1 MRFIHRVKQALGIM
15 PIARF
20 KAALFSRMVFLPIE
34 NAATPA
40 VESILE
46 LHVFPHVEENARVEF
61 FPLESSRGVV
71 AEFVRIVHSP
81 VDLLANLLAFLS
93 KPVLQLEK
101 TARREQFKNWLQR

>member
-46 LHVFPHVEENARVEF
+46 LHLFPHVEENARTEI
-61 FPLESSRGVV
+61 FPLASCAGVS
-71 AEFVRIVHSP
+71 AEFVRIVHSL
-81 VDLLANLLAFLS
+81 VVLLAFLS
-93 KPVLQLEK
+93 KPVLPPEE
-101 TARREQFKNWLQR
+101 TAHLKQFKIWLQR

>member
-40 VESILE
+40 VESI
-46 LHVFPHVEENARVEF
+46 HVEENARTEI
-61 FPLESSRGVV
+61 FPLASSRRV
-71 AEFVRIVHSP
+71 A
-81 VDLLANLLAFLS
+81 
-93 KPVLQLEK
+93 
-101 TARREQFKNWLQR
+101 

>member
-1 MRFIHRVKQALGIM
+1 M

-46 LHVFPHVEENARVEF
+46 LHVFPHVEENARTEI
-61 FPLESSRGVV
+61 FPLASSRRV
-71 AEFVRIVHSP
+71 A
-81 VDLLANLLAFLS
+81 
-93 KPVLQLEK
+93 
-101 TARREQFKNWLQR
+101 

>member
-46 LHVFPHVEENARVEF
+46 LRVFSHVEENERTEI
-61 FPLESSRGVV
+61 FPLTSSRRV
-71 AEFVRIVHSP
+71 A
-81 VDLLANLLAFLS
+81 
-93 KPVLQLEK
+93 
-101 TARREQFKNWLQR
+101 

>member
-46 LHVFPHVEENARVEF
+46 LHVFPHVEENERAEF
-61 FPLESSRGVV
+61 VPLESSRRVV

>member
-46 LHVFPHVEENARVEF
+46 LHVFPHVEENARTEI
-61 FPLESSRGVV
+61 FPLASCAGVS
-71 AEFVRIVHSP
+71 AEFVRIVHSL
-81 VDLLANLLAFLS
+81 VVLLANLLAFLGLA
-93 KPVLQLEK
+93 VLPAGE
-101 TARREQFKNWLQR
+101 TAALEQFKIWLQR

>member
-46 LHVFPHVEENARVEF
+46 LHVFPHVEENERAEP
-61 FPLESSRGVV
+61 FPLASTERVAAESARM
-71 AEFVRIVHSP
+71 VHSRNG
-81 VDLLANLLAFLS
+81 LLANLLAFLGLA
-93 KPVLQLEK
+93 VLPAGE
-101 TARREQFKNWLQR
+101 TARGEHVT

>member
-34 NAATPA
+34 NTATPA

-61 FPLESSRGVV
+61 FPLESSRGVA
-71 AEFVRIVHSP
+71 AESVRIVHSR
-81 VDLLANLLAFLS
+81 VGLLANLLAFLVF
-93 KPVLQLEK
+93 PVLPAGEVAHIKRL
-101 TARREQFKNWLQR
+101 KNWLQR

>member
-46 LHVFPHVEENARVEF
+46 LHVFAHVEENERAEF
-61 FPLESSRGVV
+61 VPLESSRRVV
-71 AEFVRIVHSP
+71 AEFVRIGQSR
-81 VDLLANLLAFLS
+81 VDLLATLLSFLPN
-93 KPVLQLEK
+93 PVHPL
-101 TARREQFKNWLQR
+101 

>member
-46 LHVFPHVEENARVEF
+46 LHVFLHVEENERAES
-61 FPLESSRGVV
+61 FPLGSSRRVV
-71 AEFVRIVHSP
+71 AELVRIVASP
-81 VDLLANLLAFLS
+81 SVLLANLLAFLS
-93 KPVLQLEK
+93 KAVLPAGEVVRLERLK
-101 TARREQFKNWLQR
+101 TWLQR

>member
-46 LHVFPHVEENARVEF
+46 LHVFPHVEENARTEI
-61 FPLESSRGVV
+61 FPLASSRRV
-71 AEFVRIVHSP
+71 A
-81 VDLLANLLAFLS
+81 
-93 KPVLQLEK
+93 
-101 TARREQFKNWLQR
+101 

>member
-1 MRFIHRVKQALGIM
+1 M

-46 LHVFPHVEENARVEF
+46 LRVFPHVEENERTEI
-61 FPLESSRGVV
+61 FPLASSRRV
-71 AEFVRIVHSP
+71 A
-81 VDLLANLLAFLS
+81 
-93 KPVLQLEK
+93 
-101 TARREQFKNWLQR
+101 

>member
-1 MRFIHRVKQALGIM
+1 M

-46 LHVFPHVEENARVEF
+46 LHVFPHVEENARTEI
-61 FPLESSRGVV
+61 FPLASCAGVS
-71 AEFVRIVHSP
+71 AEFVRIVHSL
-81 VDLLANLLAFLS
+81 VVLLANLLAFLGLA
-93 KPVLQLEK
+93 VLPAGEA
-101 TARREQFKNWLQR
+101 ARCERLKNWLQR